1 MIREVVEGVHGGV
14 DSTLG
19 HGSGQHG
26 GGVQVSEGGGGG
38 GIGQVVGGHV
48 DGLDRGNGTLGG
60 GGDSLLHTT
69 HVSGQS
75 WLVTD
80 SRWDTTKQSRHFRTS
95 LGESENVVNEKKHIL
110 SLLVTE
116 IFGKSESSQSNTGT
130 GAGGLVHLTV
140 DKGDLGGLVLE
151 TDDTSLNHLVVQVI
165 SLTGSLSD
173 SGKDGVTS
181 MSLGDVVDQFH
192 DQDSLADSSTTEETN
207 LTSLGIRGKEVDN
220 LDTSDKDLLLNA
232 HLLELGGLGVDGL
245 TLVGGNGTPLID
257 WLTNNIDDS
266 SKGFGSNWDHDG
278 VAGVVDNLA
287 TDETLGTVHGDGS
300 DGVLS
305 QVLGDL
311 QDELG
316 GSVLNLQGVK
326 NLWESIFKLNV
337 DNGTN
342 NGDNLALWKSS
353 CSSRGAH

>member
-1 MIREVVEGVHGGV
+1 M
-14 DSTLG
+14 
-19 HGSGQHG
+19 
-26 GGVQVSEGGGGG
+26 
-38 GIGQVVGGHV
+38 
-48 DGLDRGNGTLGG
+48 
-60 GGDSLLHTT
+60 
-69 HVSGQS
+69 
-75 WLVTD
+75 
-80 SRWDTTKQSRHFRTS
+80 RTS
-95 LGESENVVNEKKHIL
+95 YLCESENVVNKEKHIL

-116 IFGKSESSQSNTGT
+116 VFGNSKSSQSNTGT
-130 GAGGLVHLTV
+130 GAWGLVHLTV

-192 DQDSLADSSTTEETN
+192 DQDSLADSSTTKETN

-220 LDTSDKDLLLNA
+220 LDTSDKNLLLNA

-245 TLVGGNGTPLID
+245 TLGGVNGTPLID

-287 TDETLGTVHGDGS
+287 TDETLGTVHGNGS

-305 QVLGDL
+305 EVLGNL
-311 QDELG
+311 QNELG
-316 GSVLNLQGVK
+316 ASVLHLKGVK
-326 NLWESIFKLNV
+326 NLGEAIFKL
-337 DNGTN
+337 DIHHGTD
-342 NGDNLALWKSS
+342 NGDNLALGEGSGGGSRAQGEFSPLYNIRDFELSLIRLSIHMGKMATNQLFKMAASRSKSS
-353 CSSRGAH
+353 I